1 MNENNLHN
9 YQVGT
14 IQHILSKP
22 AAGVFLDMGLG
33 KTVST
38 LTAIKRLM
46 YEELEI
52 DAVLV
57 IAPKRVAESVW
68 SAEVEKWNHLQGLKL
83 SKVIGSEKQRK
94 EAIRQKADVYLL
106 GRDNV
111 AWFVSTYQSTKVLGY
126 NVMLVI
132 DESSSF
138 KNPKSQRFKAL
149 KMLQPSFDRVVILTG
164 TPAPNGLIDLW
175 SQVWLLDRGERLGK
189 TISNYRDNYFNK
201 GKTNGHIVFN
211 YVPKLEGDQEIHD
224 KIKDICISMK
234 AEDYL
239 DMPAAIFND
248 IIIDLAPATLKKYKD
263 FERDKVLELLE
274 AEEITAMNAAGLSN
288 KLLQF
293 AGGAVYDEDKNWHEI
308 HTQKLDAAEEVIEA
322 ANGKPVLLFYTYKH
336 ELERLLIRF
345 KKYLPVKLTTD
356 QDIKDWNLGKI
367 SILLMHPASGGHGLN
382 LQAGGHLALWYSCN
396 WSLEL
401 YQQANARLARQGQE
415 QRVTINRIIA
425 KGTEDESVIKA
436 LDSKAST
443 QESLMQAV
451 KAKIEKYS
459 RMLNKC

>member
-1 MNENNLHN
+1 
-9 YQVGT
+9 
-14 IQHILSKP
+14 
-22 AAGVFLDMGLG
+22 
-33 KTVST
+33 
-38 LTAIKRLM
+38 
-46 YEELEI
+46 
-52 DAVLV
+52 
-57 IAPKRVAESVW
+57 
-68 SAEVEKWNHLQGLKL
+68 
-83 SKVIGSEKQRK
+83 
-94 EAIRQKADVYLL
+94 
-106 GRDNV
+106 
-111 AWFVSTYQSTKVLGY
+111 
-126 NVMLVI
+126 
-132 DESSSF
+132 
-138 KNPKSQRFKAL
+138 
-149 KMLQPSFDRVVILTG
+149 
-164 TPAPNGLIDLW
+164 
-175 SQVWLLDRGERLGK
+175 
-189 TISNYRDNYFNK
+189 
-201 GKTNGHIVFN
+201 
-211 YVPKLEGDQEIHD
+211 
-224 KIKDICISMK
+224 MK

-345 KKYLPVKLTTD
+345 KKYLPVKLTTE

-415 QRVTINRIIA
+415 QRVTINRLIA